1 MYLNNLQTIINY
13 PSPSKIFI
21 RGYDLE
27 KYNDPFIFIIGSV
40 KGNCF
45 YCNPVDWSERR
56 ETPAGVRDRGDPAGA
71 LASRRLPEPARGK
84 RSAWS
89 GNQQSSLKQPNYK
102 KQKDYSRK

>member
-21 RGYDLE
+21 RRYDLE
-27 KYNDPFIFIIGSV
+27 KYNDSFIFIIGSV
-40 KGNCF
+40 KGNCC
-45 YCNPVDWSERR
+45 YCNPVD
-56 ETPAGVRDRGDPAGA
+56 
-71 LASRRLPEPARGK
+71 
-84 RSAWS
+84 WS